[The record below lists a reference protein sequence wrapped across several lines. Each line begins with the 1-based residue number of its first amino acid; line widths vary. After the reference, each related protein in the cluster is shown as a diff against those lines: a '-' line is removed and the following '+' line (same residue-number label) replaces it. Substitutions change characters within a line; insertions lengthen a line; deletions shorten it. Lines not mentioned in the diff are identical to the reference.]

1 MNEQTFREEKTSI
14 DEALISGVDV
24 RSENPNMDDGGVV
37 SKELKRL
44 KQIRANAKRELT
56 KTINRVSDSLTVCGE
71 AGQMQV
77 IERRLDEASHNFKE
91 EWVKHKYLLDDDDD
105 LEESTVAIALL
116 LRVGARP

>member
-44 KQIRANAKRELT
+44 KQVRANAKRELT

-91 EWVKHKYLLDDDDD
+91 AWVKHKYLLDDDDD